1 MKHATVKRTVGY
13 KGIDLSV
20 IADIR
25 NAMRSNWPDIKEKEV
40 EAMIDYLLTD
50 FDPEVLNDI
59 DAHILK
65 RMYIVWMA
73 A

>member
-1 MKHATVKRTVGY
+1 MRHMTKHTVGY

-25 NAMRSNWPDIKEKEV
+25 NAMRSNWPRLPKKEV
-40 EAMIDYLLTD
+40 EAMIDYMLID
-50 FDPEVLNDI
+50 FDPGALNDI
-59 DAHILK
+59 DAHII
-65 RMYIVWMA
+65 RHMYTLWMA